1 MTQILSH
8 PLPSCCRDTNPD
20 FPKFPKLLKPHKLQ
34 SVTKHSNKWELVL
47 IFSLHS
53 GFRKQELRR
62 TSYAGETN
70 NSLQIA
76 RFGASSSSE
85 PKLYRRQTL
94 IRNKNRVSYA
104 ETCKADGEDT
114 EKPANKRLRKMKAQ
128 SKRTFKFRKTRRRDI
143 GEENQ
148 DQERHS
154 YDNRSDGNNK
164 NVKIE
169 DNKTK
174 LNYSYEEE

>member
-1 MTQILSH
+1 MLEI
-8 PLPSCCRDTNPD
+8 
-20 FPKFPKLLKPHKLQ
+20 
-34 SVTKHSNKWELVL
+34 
-47 IFSLHS
+47 IFFYS

-70 NSLQIA
+70 NSLRIE
-76 RFGASSSSE
+76 RFGVSSTSE

-128 SKRTFKFRKTRRRDI
+128 SKRTFKFRKTRRRDVDQE
-143 GEENQ
+143 GQ
-148 DQERHS
+148 DQE
-154 YDNRSDGNNK
+154 NA
-164 NVKIE
+164 
-169 DNKTK
+169 
-174 LNYSYEEE
+174 